1 MHGFLVRLA
10 ALAAIVA
17 AALTAAAPLKAVP
30 PDDRYTVTG
39 IVSNLAT
46 LAPHVDPNL
55 QNGWGLAAS
64 ATSPWWVADNDT
76 DKATLYTAAGA
87 INPLVVGVDGG
98 PTGTVFGGMAGQ
110 FQVATATSPTLGP
123 ASFIFASQ
131 DGKIRAWR
139 SGASAL
145 VTADRS
151 AFGSSYFGL
160 TIAGS
165 GSAARLYAADF
176 KNRAVDV
183 FDGTWTLV
191 TAPGAFTEPH
201 LPSDYGP
208 FGIQAIGNR
217 IFVAFAQQETPGGD
231 EVHAPGAGI
240 VDAFDLD
247 GHFLSRVASHGGMNA
262 PWGLAM
268 APASGFGPF
277 SGDLLIGNFGD
288 GVIQAFRELPDGS
301 WDHEGVIRDEHRL
314 KVSIDGL
321 WSLQFGHGSTN
332 NGPAS
337 TLFFTAGPNDE
348 TDGVFGSITLAPT
361 PGGAERS
368 APSAEPHSRS
378 AHGVTE
384 PQWAAR
390 PSERRQRA

>member
-1 MHGFLVRLA
+1 MHRFIVRLA
-10 ALAAIVA
+10 ALAAIVT
-17 AALTAAAPLKAVP
+17 AALAAAAPLQAVP
-30 PDDRYTVTG
+30 PDDRYAVTG
-39 IVSNLAT
+39 IVSDLPT
-46 LAPHVDPNL
+46 LAPNVDPNL
-55 QNGWGLAAS
+55 KNGWGLAAS

-76 DKATLYTAAGA
+76 NKASLYTASGT
-87 INPLVVGVDGG
+87 INTLVVGVDGG
-98 PTGTVFGGMAGQ
+98 PTGEVFGGVAGQ
-110 FQVATATSPTLGP
+110 FQVGTATTPTTLAP

-131 DGKIRAWR
+131 DGMIRAWR

-145 VTADRS
+145 VTAG
-151 AFGSSYFGL
+151 GSPGASYFGL
-160 TIAGS
+160 TIAGT

-176 KNRAVDV
+176 ANRHVDV
-183 FDGTWTLV
+183 LDGSWTVV

-240 VDAFDLD
+240 VDVFDLN
-247 GHFLSRVASHGGMNA
+247 GQFLHRVASHGGMNA

-268 APASGFGPF
+268 APATGFGPF

-301 WDHEGVIRDEHRL
+301 WDHEGVIRDAHRL

-321 WSLQFGHGSTN
+321 WALQFGHGAAN
-332 NGPAS
+332 NGPPT

-348 TDGVFGSITLAPT
+348 TDGLFGSITLIPT
-361 PGGAERS
+361 DTA
-368 APSAEPHSRS
+368 
-378 AHGVTE
+378 
-384 PQWAAR
+384 
-390 PSERRQRA
+390 

>member
-1 MHGFLVRLA
+1 MHRFIVRLA
-10 ALAAIVA
+10 ALAAIVT
-17 AALTAAAPLKAVP
+17 AALAAAAPLQAVP
-30 PDDRYTVTG
+30 PDDRYAVTG
-39 IVSNLAT
+39 IVSDLAT
-46 LAPHVDPNL
+46 LAPKVDPNL
-55 QNGWGLAAS
+55 QNGWGLTAS

-76 DKATLYTAAGA
+76 NKATLYTASGT
-87 INPLVVGVDGG
+87 INPLVVGVAGG
-98 PTGTVFGGMAGQ
+98 PTGEVFGGVAGQ
-110 FQVATATSPTLGP
+110 FQVATDTSQTLAP

-139 SGASAL
+139 GGGSAL

-160 TIAGS
+160 AIAGT
-165 GSAARLYAADF
+165 GTAARLYAADF
-176 KNRAVDV
+176 ANRSVDV
-183 FDGTWTLV
+183 LDGSWTVV

-231 EVHAPGAGI
+231 EVHTPGAGI
-240 VDAFDLD
+240 VDVFDSNGAFL
-247 GHFLSRVASHGGMNA
+247 HRVASHGGLNA

-268 APASGFGPF
+268 APATGFGPF

-288 GVIQAFRELPDGS
+288 GVIQAMRELPDGS

-321 WSLQFGHGSTN
+321 WALQFGHGAAN
-332 NGPAS
+332 NGPSS
-337 TLFFTAGPNDE
+337 TLFFTAGPNGE
-348 TDGVFGSITLAPT
+348 TDGIFGSITLTSKP
-361 PGGAERS
+361 
-368 APSAEPHSRS
+368 
-378 AHGVTE
+378 
-384 PQWAAR
+384 AA
-390 PSERRQRA
+390 

>member
-1 MHGFLVRLA
+1 MHGFIVRLA
-10 ALAAIVA
+10 AVAAVVA
-17 AALTAAAPLKAVP
+17 AALTAAAPLQAVP
-30 PDDRYTVTG
+30 PDDRYAVTG

-46 LAPHVDPNL
+46 LAPKVDPNL
-55 QNGWGLAAS
+55 QNGWGLTAS

-76 DKATLYTAAGA
+76 NKASLYTAAGA
-87 INPLVVGVDGG
+87 INSLVVGVDGG
-98 PTGTVFGGMAGQ
+98 PTGTVFSGMPGL

-131 DGKIRAWR
+131 DGIIRAWR

-151 AFGSSYFGL
+151 GFGSSYFGL
-160 TIAGS
+160 TLAGT

-176 KNRAVDV
+176 KNRNVDV

-191 TAPGAFTEPH
+191 TAPGAFKEPH

-231 EVHAPGAGI
+231 EVHAPGAGV
-240 VDAFDLD
+240 VDAFDLN
-247 GHFLSRVASHGGMNA
+247 GAFLHRVASYGGLNA

-268 APASGFGPF
+268 APATGFGPF

-288 GVIQAFRELPDGS
+288 GVIQAMRELPDGS
-301 WDHEGVIRDEHRL
+301 WDHEGVIRDTHRL

-321 WSLQFGHGSTN
+321 WSLQFGHGAAN
-332 NGPAS
+332 NGSTS

-348 TDGVFGSITLAPT
+348 TDGLFGSITLIPT
-361 PGGAERS
+361 T
-368 APSAEPHSRS
+368 PS
-378 AHGVTE
+378 G
-384 PQWAAR
+384 
-390 PSERRQRA
+390 

>member
-1 MHGFLVRLA
+1 MHGFIVRLA

-17 AALTAAAPLKAVP
+17 AALAAAAPSHAVP
-30 PDDRYTVTG
+30 PDDRYAVTG

-46 LAPHVDPNL
+46 LAPHVDPHL

-64 ATSPWWVADNDT
+64 PTSPWWVADNDT
-76 DKATLYTAAGA
+76 NVATLYTAAGTT
-87 INPLVVGVDGG
+87 NPLVVGVDGG
-98 PTGTVFGGMAGQ
+98 PTGEVFGGVAGE
-110 FQVATATSPTLGP
+110 FQVATDTSPTLAP

-139 SGASAL
+139 GGGSAL
-145 VTADRS
+145 VTGDRS

-160 TIAGS
+160 TIAGT
-165 GSAARLYAADF
+165 GTDARLYAADF
-176 KNRAVDV
+176 KNRHVDV
-183 FDGTWTLV
+183 FDGTWTVV

-217 IFVAFAQQETPGGD
+217 IFVAFAEQETPGGD

-240 VDAFDLD
+240 VDVFDLN
-247 GHFLSRVASHGGMNA
+247 GQFLRRVASHGGMNA

-288 GVIQAFRELPDGS
+288 GVIQAFRRAARRLLGS
-301 WDHEGVIRDEHRL
+301 RGCDQGRARLEGLDRRSVVAAVRPRSGEQRPDEHAL
-314 KVSIDGL
+314 L
-321 WSLQFGHGSTN
+321 HG
-332 NGPAS
+332 GP
-337 TLFFTAGPNDE
+337 
-348 TDGVFGSITLAPT
+348 
-361 PGGAERS
+361 
-368 APSAEPHSRS
+368 
-378 AHGVTE
+378 
-384 PQWAAR
+384 
-390 PSERRQRA
+390 ERRDRRPLRLDHADHDDEGT

>member
-1 MHGFLVRLA
+1 MHGFIVRLA

-17 AALTAAAPLKAVP
+17 AALAAAAPLHAVP
-30 PDDRYTVTG
+30 PDDRYAVTG

-55 QNGWGLAAS
+55 QNGWGLTAS
-64 ATSPWWVADNDT
+64 ATSPWWVVDNDT
-76 DKATLYTAAGA
+76 SKATVYTAAGT
-87 INPLVVGVDGG
+87 INSLVVGVDGG
-98 PTGTVFGGMAGQ
+98 PTGTVFGGIAGQ

-151 AFGSSYFGL
+151 GFGSSYFGL
-160 TIAGS
+160 TLAGT

-176 KNRAVDV
+176 KSRHVDV

-217 IFVAFAQQETPGGD
+217 IFVAFAEQETPGGD

-240 VDAFDLD
+240 VDAFDLN
-247 GHFLSRVASHGGMNA
+247 GQFLSRVASHGGMNA

-268 APASGFGPF
+268 APATGFGPF

-288 GVIQAFRELPDGS
+288 GVIQAFRERPDGS
-301 WDHEGVIRDEHRL
+301 WDHEGVIRDTHRL

-321 WSLQFGHGSTN
+321 WALQFGHGGAN

-348 TDGVFGSITLAPT
+348 TNGLFGSITLIPT
-361 PGGAERS
+361 DGGL
-368 APSAEPHSRS
+368 
-378 AHGVTE
+378 
-384 PQWAAR
+384 
-390 PSERRQRA
+390 